1 VVVTPEVDG
10 RPLSFRVAGTYNGMV
25 LIGDR
30 ETGSW
35 WDHITGECVDGAL
48 AGKRLTVSPLLHMT
62 AAGALAAH
70 PDARIAVG
78 RQSVRERVMSAL
90 FDWMRRSL
98 GRLLVPLAKSTMG
111 TQDGRLPRWEIGLG
125 VWSDNAAAYYPRKAL
140 RRAGGIVVD
149 EFERRPLLVYLD
161 PASGIPAAIFIEGGP
176 ARWEGGTIALPGGTT
191 VRDGVL
197 RDRDSRPLFTYRP
210 MQLVSR
216 WFGFAL
222 TFPGCRVYGEKEGS

>member
-1 VVVTPEVDG
+1 MTPEVDG

-35 WDHITGECVDGAL
+35 WDHMTGECIHGEL
-48 AGKRLTVSPLLHMT
+48 AGKRLSISPLLHTT
-62 AAGALAAH
+62 ASSALASH

-78 RQSVRERVMSAL
+78 KQSVYERIMSGF
-90 FDWMRRSL
+90 FDRMRRWA
-98 GRLLVPLAKSTMG
+98 GRFLVPLAGSTMG
-111 TQDGRLPRWEIGLG
+111 KEDRRLPRWEIGLG
-125 VWSDNAAAYYPRKAL
+125 VWSDSAAVYYPKKVIQA
-140 RRAGGIVVD
+140 AGGLIID
-149 EFERRPLLVYLD
+149 EFEGRRVLVYLD
-161 PASGIPAAIFIEGGP
+161 PHSNIPAALFIKDAAAHRKGDEIVLSGG
-176 ARWEGGTIALPGGTT
+176 AV

-197 RDRDSRPLFTYRP
+197 RDEHGAQLLTPRP

-222 TFPGCRVYGEKEGS
+222 TFPGCRVYGGKDVRGS